1 MSRVQTCPGFIL
13 LKNLFIKNKAY
24 IQTPTT
30 KHWLPVWRLRDW
42 PNSGK
47 NKQFLLIYSRC
58 WQPLVFHIVSISACL
73 SLILAFYK
81 PLCSLHYIFSLFLS
95 HQPNTPWN
103 QNNHWMP
110 NVNVK
115 CHRKI
120 ISCFINGLRITET
133 VQSEALNKDP
143 NISTKFCWL
152 YVMYVGTWHWHYIP
166 IPAGTVHFPT
176 FWPSLLI
183 FTNCLLVFTGDLF
196 RSGLTQM

>member
-133 VQSEALNKDP
+133 VQSEALKIQTYPPSFVDFMLCMLAP
-143 NISTKFCWL
+143 DTGIIFQSQLELYTFQLSGRRCWYL
-152 YVMYVGTWHWHYIP
+152 P
-166 IPAGTVHFPT
+166 IVCLSSPVIYFAQV
-176 FWPSLLI
+176 WPKC
-183 FTNCLLVFTGDLF
+183 N
-196 RSGLTQM
+196 